1 MQSFGKSERLSGQKL
16 IDTLF
21 SDGKSYVVP
30 PFRIVWFKY
39 EITGVFPVRL
49 LISVSKKKIKKA
61 VDRNLIKRRIR
72 EAYRKNKSELYNF
85 LNRKNSQCAM
95 AVLYNTDVI
104 LTSREIEEKIILLL
118 HRFQTEYE
126 KSAK

>member
-72 EAYRKNKSELYNF
+72 EAYRKK
-85 LNRKNSQCAM
+85 
-95 AVLYNTDVI
+95 
-104 LTSREIEEKIILLL
+104 
-118 HRFQTEYE
+118 
-126 KSAK
+126 